1 MGSDKRYARE
11 FVSDTLS
18 RSARPEVQLSI
29 DAVGTPASDG
39 HWVVIDLETTGL
51 GGGAE
56 ITEIGAV
63 RVRGGC
69 LADEFS
75 SLARPCA
82 PIPPVHYLPDGH
94 HSRDGR
100 RC

>member
-18 RSARPEVQLSI
+18 RSARPEVQLSL

-63 RVRGGC
+63 RVQGGC

-82 PIPPVHYLPDGH
+82 PIPPFIPP
-94 HSRDGR
+94 
-100 RC
+100 

>member
-69 LADEFS
+69 LADEF
-75 SLARPCA
+75 P
-82 PIPPVHYLPDGH
+82 
-94 HSRDGR
+94 HSRVPAR
-100 RC
+100 QFPRSLPP